1 MSMKN
6 TPSLFPNKNYD
17 GKFLSINYNGNN
29 DGIKK
34 NIVNNSFGLMMYKI
48 TDESF
53 IGNFKL
59 N

>member
-1 MSMKN
+1 MSIKN

-34 NIVNNSFGLMMYKI
+34 ML
-48 TDESF
+48 
-53 IGNFKL
+53 
-59 N
+59 